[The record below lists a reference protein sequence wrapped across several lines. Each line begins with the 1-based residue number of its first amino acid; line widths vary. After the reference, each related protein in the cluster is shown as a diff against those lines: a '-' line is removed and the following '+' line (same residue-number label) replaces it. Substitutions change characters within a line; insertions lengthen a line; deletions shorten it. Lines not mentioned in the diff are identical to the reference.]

1 MNNFEALSQYALPSN
16 ILNKMLEVY
25 KYIGQNQN
33 FENELGESK
42 FYLIEQNIE
51 RETFII
57 ANLLELNISENRM
70 RLIITKDSNPTNQ
83 EEKRLVA
90 IKEVLRII
98 QKDALTNTFNGSDI
112 LAYLN
117 RIFGKNTHKFTNR
130 NYDDLIGI
138 RNKFTKPV
146 SIRLSYEKM
155 LENYHLNFTK
165 KTYEKLYLAIIAYLE
180 TVLMKP
186 FSDHNELAGLLELY
200 YMLLRS
206 EIDVFKYLGF
216 FELYIKNKEKWN
228 NEVRLSF
235 INFPTSHLQINGLIE
250 QLFDYIISSYK
261 ELTNILKEK
270 SFDKRMHKSD
280 GIEQTISRLPST
292 FSKED
297 IRIYHPDVS
306 DSTINR
312 ALFKLRDENFIK
324 PLGKGRSARW
334 IKLVK
339 EDDPKNIFGHKYD
352 E

>member
-1 MNNFEALSQYALPSN
+1 MNNYEALSQYMLPSH

-25 KYIGQNQN
+25 KYIGQNQY
-33 FENELGESK
+33 FEKELGDAK

-57 ANLLELNISENRM
+57 ASLLNLNISENRM

-83 EEKRLVA
+83 EEKTLVE

-98 QKDALTNTFNGSDI
+98 QKDALNHTFNGSDV
-112 LAYLN
+112 LTYLN
-117 RIFGKNTHKFTNR
+117 RIFGKNSHKFTTR

-138 RNKFTKPV
+138 RNKFSKPV

-155 LENYHLNFTK
+155 LENYHIHFTK
-165 KTYEKLYLAIIAYLE
+165 KTYEKLYLAIITYLE

-206 EIDVFKYLGF
+206 EVDVFKYIGF
-216 FELYIKNKEKWN
+216 FEIYLKNKEKWA

-250 QLFDYIISSYK
+250 QLFDYISLSYK
-261 ELTNILKEK
+261 ELTNILREK

-280 GIEQTISRLPST
+280 GIEQTIARLPAT

-312 ALFKLRDENFIK
+312 ALFKLRDENYIK

-339 EDDPKNIFGHKYD
+339 EDDPKNIFGHNY
-352 E
+352 EE